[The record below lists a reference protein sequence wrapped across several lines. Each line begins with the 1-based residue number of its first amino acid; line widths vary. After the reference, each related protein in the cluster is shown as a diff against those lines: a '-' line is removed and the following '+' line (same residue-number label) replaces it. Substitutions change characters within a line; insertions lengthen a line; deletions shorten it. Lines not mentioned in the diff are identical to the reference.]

1 MEKRLYMKK
10 EEDDLFVKETFDEK
24 IRNHTSDIIF
34 IVAMAIVTGVI
45 IDSRKTNAAVIP
57 NKTIKHQETLKNIQ
71 NRNTVLFNDSVK
83 ANIH

>member
-1 MEKRLYMKK
+1 MKK
-10 EEDDLFVKETFDEK
+10 EDNDLFGKETFGEK
-24 IRNHTSDIIF
+24 IRSHTSDIIF
-34 IVAMAIVTGVI
+34 IVAMAIVASVI
-45 IDSRKTNAAVIP
+45 IDSKKTNAAVVP